1 MWPEDEAGLSEPV
14 AAHKT
19 QSRQTHTK
27 KKEEEEEEEGERNQ
41 SHQRKAKKTTRQT
54 LDGDSNAA
62 RVGRAELAHVRFSAS
77 RVALSR
83 ALRPAPVPAVLPA
96 HLRVCRALLACAA
109 RTAVILVP
117 G

>member
-54 LDGDSNAA
+54 LNGDSHAA
-62 RVGRAELAHVRFSAS
+62 RVGRGSCLTFDFLPVGSLCHELY
-77 RVALSR
+77 
-83 ALRPAPVPAVLPA
+83 VL
-96 HLRVCRALLACAA
+96 HLFLLCFLHIFGCAA
-109 RTAVILVP
+109 LCSLAQHGQP
-117 G
+117 